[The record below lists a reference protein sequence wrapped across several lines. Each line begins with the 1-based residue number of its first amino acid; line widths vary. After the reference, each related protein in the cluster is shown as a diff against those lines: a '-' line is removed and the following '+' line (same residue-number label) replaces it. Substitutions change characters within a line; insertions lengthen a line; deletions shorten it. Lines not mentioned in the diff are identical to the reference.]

1 MAEAKALAEE
11 QARRAQEAALW
22 AATQVRQQQSR
33 FPPNIPTKGR
43 PPPPQPPPPHLT
55 PTYPPT
61 PSPVTS
67 NPPSVGGLGDLRGIP
82 GGVDLLGSSPPG
94 YPAVG
99 PGGDSQDKQNN
110 PLLVNLLDNE
120 RAHTSPAGGTAQQQQ
135 QQQAGMPVTES
146 PMLSR
151 LLEDNISVA
160 TNINPISVIP
170 TGLQQPAQPK
180 PKGTKGRKRRSQS
193 DLPAGRSPK
202 HRISDSD
209 PNERYSSLDLD
220 SSSSPFESS
229 LGEFCLTN
237 QVISL
242 LGAKVRPESER
253 ACSMV
258 LTCLSHTAYL
268 HQPKK
273 TRKKTRYNFE
283 LLIYLARVYSLILK
297 GSFSPCQFCKM
308 FHWPFKKAS
317 F

>member
-1 MAEAKALAEE
+1 MFASTFSCRCLSLPILLRSLVRKGRSQLEKLMAEAKAAAEE

-33 FPPNIPTKGR
+33 LPPSIPTKGR

-94 YPAVG
+94 YPGVG
-99 PGGDSQDKQNN
+99 SAGDSQDKQNN

-120 RAHTSPAGGTAQQQQ
+120 RAHTSPAGGAQQQQ
-135 QQQAGMPVTES
+135 QQSQQQQGGVPVAES

-160 TNINPISVIP
+160 TNINPISAIP
-170 TGLQQPAQPK
+170 TGLQASQPK

-193 DLPAGRSPK
+193 DMPAGRSPK
-202 HRISDSD
+202 HRISESD
-209 PNERYSSLDLD
+209 PSERYGSIDLE

-229 LGEFCLTN
+229 LGESCNVNKTASALN
-237 QVISL
+237 
-242 LGAKVRPESER
+242 VRVHPSR
-253 ACSMV
+253 
-258 LTCLSHTAYL
+258 
-268 HQPKK
+268 
-273 TRKKTRYNFE
+273 N
-283 LLIYLARVYSLILK
+283 
-297 GSFSPCQFCKM
+297 
-308 FHWPFKKAS
+308 
-317 F
+317 